1 MAKLI
6 YDSESEEN
14 REASVIEFTISED
27 LDIYEFKTV
36 CIRMASAMG
45 YTSNTIKKAFGD
57 EEHLTKEDIEFKEF
71 ISSLFTTT
79 ASGSL
84 HTI

>member
-6 YDSESEEN
+6 YNSESVEN

-36 CIRMASAMG
+36 CMRLASAMG
-45 YTSNTIKKAFGD
+45 YTSTTIKKAFGS
-57 EEHLTKEDIEFKEF
+57 EEHLTKDDIEFREF
-71 ISSLFTTT
+71 INSLFTSATT
-79 ASGSL
+79 GSL